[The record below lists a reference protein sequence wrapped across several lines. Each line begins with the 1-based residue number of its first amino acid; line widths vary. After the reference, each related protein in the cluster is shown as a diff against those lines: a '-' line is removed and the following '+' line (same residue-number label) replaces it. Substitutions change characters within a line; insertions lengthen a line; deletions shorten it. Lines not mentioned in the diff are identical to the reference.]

1 MLPDHSQKAPSS
13 QDDILPTSSTDQK
26 NVSGDDFLLFA
37 EDDKARVP
45 DNLSPDDFWNV
56 LIVDDEKDIHRATTL
71 VLDEF
76 EFQQK
81 GIIFSP
87 CLFSSRR

>member
-37 EDDKARVP
+37 ELTATKLFTVLYASCRAYQDILALEEQTLQLGKA
-45 DNLSPDDFWNV
+45 LSRQ
-56 LIVDDEKDIHRATTL
+56 EKQNEMQSNFFLYGFT
-71 VLDEF
+71 
-76 EFQQK
+76 
-81 GIIFSP
+81 
-87 CLFSSRR
+87 